1 MGEYTN
7 GATQRVY
14 NFIVK
19 KIQTRELKTGDKVM
33 SENELVS
40 SLCVSR
46 TAVRMA
52 MEQLVGIGLITR
64 KQGSGTYVS
73 KMEAK
78 DAIRSVFQL
87 VEIKPSEFIDIQEYR
102 IGFETTNIELL
113 EKTMTNETLDELE
126 HIYQKMLE
134 TKDDLYQFFEYDYLF
149 HQTIAEATKNQ
160 FIIRISNLVMGFLR
174 SQQAALYQKIGPSN
188 GLRFHRMILDDLTAG
203 DFEVAK
209 IHMKRHMMDSINEY
223 NEKCLIR

>member
-14 NFIVK
+14 DYIVK
-19 KIQTRELKTGDKVM
+19 KIQNRELKTGDKVM

-40 SLCVSR
+40 SLGVSR

-87 VEIKPSEFIDIQEYR
+87 IEIKPSEFIDIQEYR

-113 EKTMTNETLDELE
+113 EKTMTEETINELE
-126 HIYQKMLE
+126 RIYQKMLE
-134 TKDDLYQFFEYDYLF
+134 TKDDLYQFFEYDYKF

-188 GLRFHRMILDDLTAG
+188 GLKFHRLILDDLKSR

-209 IHMKRHMMDSINEY
+209 IHMKRHMIDSINEY
-223 NEKCLIR
+223 NEKNQ